1 MKAILVGVTTKYDK
15 YDIEYSLSELEALA
29 KVLDIETVFKI
40 TQNLDSPNTKT
51 YIGTG
56 KVSEVIIAVEAT
68 DADII
73 IFNDEL
79 TPSQL
84 KHLEETIK
92 KEVIDRSYLILKI
105 FEMRAKTK
113 QSSLEVKLAKDLY
126 LLPRLE
132 LLKGEESRIGGGLYN
147 RGAGETQRELDRRHL
162 MAEINHI
169 KNELLN
175 IKKMKTEQIK
185 RRKRNEIPIVSLVGY
200 TNSGKSSTMNTI
212 LEYSGSEKQVLAKN
226 QLFATLDTANKKVT
240 IDNKDFIL
248 VDTVGFVSKLPHGL
262 VNSFFQTLEE
272 IRYSDLIIVVLDS
285 SSQYI
290 KTQYSV
296 VMGVLEMLKVLDIP
310 TVFLLNKWEN
320 TISESLDIIGKKTIK
335 YSNYTKLNLNELI
348 TEILSEISASSF
360 NARLLIPYSKGNL
373 SNILEEKAI
382 IYKKEFQATGTYFEV
397 EIPSKIYY
405 LFKDYD
411 LDDLV
416 SW

>member
-15 YDIEYSLSELEALA
+15 YDIEYSLNELEALA
-29 KVLDIETVFKI
+29 KVLDIDTVFKI

-56 KVSEVIIAVEAT
+56 KVNEVIIAINAYE
-68 DADII
+68 ADII

-84 KHLEETIK
+84 KHLEEALN

-113 QSSLEVKLAKDLY
+113 ESSLEVKLAKDLY

-147 RGAGETQRELDRRHL
+147 KGAGETQKELDRRHV

-169 KNELLN
+169 KEELLN
-175 IKKMKTEQIK
+175 IKRMKSEQIK
-185 RRKRNEIPIVSLVGY
+185 RRKRNDIPIVSLVGY

-212 LEYSGSEKQVLAKN
+212 LEYSGSSKEVLAKD
-226 QLFATLDTANKKVT
+226 QLFATLDTANKKIT

-285 SSQYI
+285 SSPYI

-310 TVFLLNKWEN
+310 TIYLLNKWEN
-320 TISESLDIIGKKTIK
+320 TISDSLNIIGKKTIQF
-335 YSNYTKLNLNELI
+335 SNKTKLNLDELI
-348 TEILSEISASSF
+348 TEILSEISKNSF
-360 NARLLIPYSKGNL
+360 MARLLIPYDKGNL
-373 SNILEEKAI
+373 SNILEEKTI
-382 IYKKEFQATGTYFEV
+382 IYKKEFQASGTYFEV
-397 EIPSKIYY
+397 EIPTKIYH

-416 SW
+416 S

>member
-15 YDIEYSLSELEALA
+15 YDIDYSLSELEALA

-68 DADII
+68 DADIV

-84 KHLEETIK
+84 KHLEEAIK

-175 IKKMKTEQIK
+175 IKKMKNEQIK

-200 TNSGKSSTMNTI
+200 TN
-212 LEYSGSEKQVLAKN
+212 
-226 QLFATLDTANKKVT
+226 
-240 IDNKDFIL
+240 
-248 VDTVGFVSKLPHGL
+248 
-262 VNSFFQTLEE
+262 
-272 IRYSDLIIVVLDS
+272 
-285 SSQYI
+285 
-290 KTQYSV
+290 
-296 VMGVLEMLKVLDIP
+296 
-310 TVFLLNKWEN
+310 
-320 TISESLDIIGKKTIK
+320 
-335 YSNYTKLNLNELI
+335 
-348 TEILSEISASSF
+348 
-360 NARLLIPYSKGNL
+360 
-373 SNILEEKAI
+373 
-382 IYKKEFQATGTYFEV
+382 
-397 EIPSKIYY
+397 
-405 LFKDYD
+405 
-411 LDDLV
+411 
-416 SW
+416 

>member
-15 YDIEYSLSELEALA
+15 YDIEYSLNELEALA
-29 KVLDIETVFKI
+29 KVLDIDTVFKI

-56 KVSEVIIAVEAT
+56 KVNEVIIAINAY
-68 DADII
+68 DADIV

-84 KHLEETIK
+84 KHLEEALN

-113 QSSLEVKLAKDLY
+113 ESSLEVKLAKDLY

-147 RGAGETQRELDRRHL
+147 KGAGETQKELDRRHV

-169 KNELLN
+169 KEELLN
-175 IKKMKTEQIK
+175 IKRMKSEQIK
-185 RRKRNEIPIVSLVGY
+185 RRKRNDIPIVSLVGY

-212 LEYSGSEKQVLAKN
+212 LEYSGSSKEVLAKD
-226 QLFATLDTANKKVT
+226 QLFATLDTANKKIT

-285 SSQYI
+285 SSPYI

-310 TVFLLNKWEN
+310 TIYLLNKWEN
-320 TISESLDIIGKKTIK
+320 TISDSLNIIGKKTIQF
-335 YSNYTKLNLNELI
+335 SNKTKLNLDELI
-348 TEILSEISASSF
+348 TEILSEISKNSF
-360 NARLLIPYSKGNL
+360 MARLLIPYDKGNL
-373 SNILEEKAI
+373 SNILEEKTI
-382 IYKKEFQATGTYFEV
+382 IYKKEFQASGTYFEV
-397 EIPSKIYY
+397 EIPTKIYH

-416 SW
+416 S

>member
-84 KHLEETIK
+84 KHLEEAIK

-175 IKKMKTEQIK
+175 IKKMKSEQIK

-212 LEYSGSEKQVLAKN
+212 LEYSGSEKQVLAKD

-416 SW
+416 S

>member
-15 YDIEYSLSELEALA
+15 YDIDYSLSELEALA

-68 DADII
+68 DADIV

-84 KHLEETIK
+84 KHLEEAIK

-212 LEYSGSEKQVLAKN
+212 LEYSGSEKQVLAKD

-320 TISESLDIIGKKTIK
+320 TISESLDIIGKKTIR

-416 SW
+416 S

>member
-416 SW
+416 S

>member
-15 YDIEYSLSELEALA
+15 YDIEYSLNELEALA
-29 KVLDIETVFKI
+29 NVLEIETVFKI
-40 TQNLDSPNTKT
+40 TQNLDAPNKKT

-56 KVSEVIIAVEAT
+56 KVEEIIIAINAY
-68 DADII
+68 DAEMV

-84 KHLEETIK
+84 KHLEEALQR
-92 KEVIDRSYLILKI
+92 EVIDRSYLILKI

-169 KNELLN
+169 RNELLN
-175 IKKMKTEQIK
+175 IKKMKSEQIK
-185 RRKRNEIPIVSLVGY
+185 RRKRNDIPIVSLVGY

-212 LEYSGSEKQVLAKN
+212 LEYSGSEKQVLAKD

-272 IRYSDLIIVVLDS
+272 IRYSDLIIVVLDA

-296 VMGVLEMLKVLDIP
+296 VMGVLSMLNVLDIP
-310 TVFLLNKWEN
+310 TVYLLNKWEN
-320 TISESLDIIGKKTIK
+320 TISDSLDIIGKKTIK
-335 YSNYTKLNLNELI
+335 FSNKTKLNLDELI
-348 TEILSEISASSF
+348 TEILSEISLQSF

-397 EIPSKIYY
+397 EIPSKLYH
-405 LFKDYD
+405 LFKEYD

-416 SW
+416 S

>member
-15 YDIEYSLSELEALA
+15 YDIEYSLNELEALA
-29 KVLDIETVFKI
+29 KVLDIDTVFKI

-56 KVSEVIIAVEAT
+56 KVNEVIIAINAY
-68 DADII
+68 DADIV

-84 KHLEETIK
+84 KHLEEALN

-105 FEMRAKTK
+105 FETRAKTK
-113 QSSLEVKLAKDLY
+113 ESSLEVKLAKDLY

-147 RGAGETQRELDRRHL
+147 KGAGETQKELDRRHV

-169 KNELLN
+169 KEELLN
-175 IKKMKTEQIK
+175 IKRMKSEQIK
-185 RRKRNEIPIVSLVGY
+185 RRKRNDIPIVSLVGY

-212 LEYSGSEKQVLAKN
+212 LEYSGSSKEVLAKD
-226 QLFATLDTANKKVT
+226 QLFATLDTANKKIT

-285 SSQYI
+285 SSPYI

-310 TVFLLNKWEN
+310 TIYLLNKWEN
-320 TISESLDIIGKKTIK
+320 TISDSLNIIGKKTIQF
-335 YSNYTKLNLNELI
+335 SNKTKLNLDELI
-348 TEILSEISASSF
+348 TEILSEISKNSF
-360 NARLLIPYSKGNL
+360 MARLLIPYDKGNL
-373 SNILEEKAI
+373 SNILEEKTI
-382 IYKKEFQATGTYFEV
+382 IYKKEFQASGTYFEV
-397 EIPSKIYY
+397 EIPTKIYH

-416 SW
+416 S

>member
-15 YDIEYSLSELEALA
+15 YDIEYSLAELEALA
-29 KVLDIETVFKI
+29 KVLDIETVFKL
-40 TQNLDSPNTKT
+40 TQNLDSPYAKT

-56 KVSEVIIAVEAT
+56 KIDELIIAISAT
-68 DADII
+68 DADMV

-84 KHLEETIK
+84 KHLEEALK

-105 FEMRAKTK
+105 FEQRAKTK
-113 QSSLEVKLAKDLY
+113 ESSLEVKLAKDIY
-126 LLPRLE
+126 LLPRIE
-132 LLKGEESRIGGGLYN
+132 LMKGEESRIGGGLYN
-147 RGAGETQRELDRRHL
+147 KGAGETQRELDRRHL

-175 IKKMKTEQIK
+175 IKKMKSEQIK
-185 RRKRNEIPIVSLVGY
+185 RRKRNDIPIVSLVGY

-212 LEYSGSEKQVLAKN
+212 LEYSGSEKQVLAKD
-226 QLFATLDTANKKVT
+226 QLFATLDTTNKKIT

-272 IRYSDLIIVVLDS
+272 IKYSDLIIVVLDS
-285 SSQYI
+285 SSAYI

-310 TVFLLNKWEN
+310 TIFLLNKWEN

-335 YSNYTKLNLNELI
+335 FSNKTKLNLNELI
-348 TEILSEISASSF
+348 TEILSEISSNSF
-360 NARLLIPYSKGNL
+360 NARLLIPYNKGNL

-397 EIPSKIYY
+397 EIPSKIYH
-405 LFKDYD
+405 LFKEYD

-416 SW
+416 S

>member
-15 YDIEYSLSELEALA
+15 YDIEYSLNELEALA
-29 KVLDIETVFKI
+29 KVLDIDTVFKI

-56 KVSEVIIAVEAT
+56 KVNEVIIAINAYE
-68 DADII
+68 ADII

-84 KHLEETIK
+84 KHLEEALN

-113 QSSLEVKLAKDLY
+113 ESSLEVKLAKDLY

-147 RGAGETQRELDRRHL
+147 KGAGETQKELDRRHV

-169 KNELLN
+169 KEELLN
-175 IKKMKTEQIK
+175 IKRMKSEQIK
-185 RRKRNEIPIVSLVGY
+185 RRKRNDIPIVSLVGY

-212 LEYSGSEKQVLAKN
+212 LEYSGSSKEVLAKD
-226 QLFATLDTANKKVT
+226 QLFATLDTANKKIT

-285 SSQYI
+285 SSPYI

-310 TVFLLNKWEN
+310 TIYLLNKWEN
-320 TISESLDIIGKKTIK
+320 TISDSLNIIGKKTIQF
-335 YSNYTKLNLNELI
+335 SNKTKLNLDELI
-348 TEILSEISASSF
+348 TEILSEISKNSF
-360 NARLLIPYSKGNL
+360 MARLLIPYDKGNL
-373 SNILEEKAI
+373 SNILEEKTI
-382 IYKKEFQATGTYFEV
+382 IYKKEFQASGTYFEV
-397 EIPSKIYY
+397 EIPTKIYH
-405 LFKDYD
+405 LFIDYD

-416 SW
+416 S

>member
-15 YDIEYSLSELEALA
+15 YDIDYSLSELEALA

-84 KHLEETIK
+84 KHLEEAIK

-175 IKKMKTEQIK
+175 IKKMKSEQIK

-212 LEYSGSEKQVLAKN
+212 LEYSGSEKQVLAKD

-416 SW
+416 S

>member
-56 KVSEVIIAVEAT
+56 KVNEVIIAVEAT

-84 KHLEETIK
+84 KHLEEAIK

-212 LEYSGSEKQVLAKN
+212 LEYSGSEKQVLAKD

-272 IRYSDLIIVVLDS
+272 IRYSDLIIVVLDA

-296 VMGVLEMLKVLDIP
+296 VMGVLEMLNVLDIP

-320 TISESLDIIGKKTIK
+320 TISESLDIIGKKTIR

-416 SW
+416 S

>member
-1 MKAILVGVTTKYDK
+1 
-15 YDIEYSLSELEALA
+15 
-29 KVLDIETVFKI
+29 
-40 TQNLDSPNTKT
+40 
-51 YIGTG
+51 
-56 KVSEVIIAVEAT
+56 
-68 DADII
+68 
-73 IFNDEL
+73 
-79 TPSQL
+79 
-84 KHLEETIK
+84 
-92 KEVIDRSYLILKI
+92 
-105 FEMRAKTK
+105 
-113 QSSLEVKLAKDLY
+113 
-126 LLPRLE
+126 
-132 LLKGEESRIGGGLYN
+132 
-147 RGAGETQRELDRRHL
+147 
-162 MAEINHI
+162 
-169 KNELLN
+169 
-175 IKKMKTEQIK
+175 
-185 RRKRNEIPIVSLVGY
+185 
-200 TNSGKSSTMNTI
+200 MNTI
-212 LEYSGSEKQVLAKN
+212 LEYSGSEKQVLAKD

-272 IRYSDLIIVVLDS
+272 IRYSDLIIVVLDA

-296 VMGVLEMLKVLDIP
+296 VMGVLEMLNVLDIP

-320 TISESLDIIGKKTIK
+320 TISESLDIIGKKTIR

-416 SW
+416 S

>member
-15 YDIEYSLSELEALA
+15 YDIEYSLNELEALA
-29 KVLDIETVFKI
+29 KVLDIDTVFKI

-56 KVSEVIIAVEAT
+56 KVNEVIIAINAYE
-68 DADII
+68 ADIV

-84 KHLEETIK
+84 KHLEEALN

-113 QSSLEVKLAKDLY
+113 ESSLEVKLAKDLY

-147 RGAGETQRELDRRHL
+147 KGAGETQKELDRRHV

-169 KNELLN
+169 KEELLN
-175 IKKMKTEQIK
+175 IKRMKSEQIK
-185 RRKRNEIPIVSLVGY
+185 RRKRNDIPIVSLVGY

-212 LEYSGSEKQVLAKN
+212 LEYSGSSKEVLSKD
-226 QLFATLDTANKKVT
+226 QLFATLDTANKKIT

-285 SSQYI
+285 SSPYI

-296 VMGVLEMLKVLDIP
+296 VMSVLEMLKVLDIP
-310 TVFLLNKWEN
+310 TIYLLNKWEN
-320 TISESLDIIGKKTIK
+320 TISDSLNIIGKKTIQF
-335 YSNYTKLNLNELI
+335 SNKTKLNLDELI
-348 TEILSEISASSF
+348 TEILSEISKNSF
-360 NARLLIPYSKGNL
+360 MARLLIPYNKGNL
-373 SNILEEKAI
+373 SNILEEKTI
-382 IYKKEFQATGTYFEV
+382 IYKKEFQASGTYFEV
-397 EIPSKIYY
+397 EIPTKIYH

-416 SW
+416 S

>member
-84 KHLEETIK
+84 KHLEEAIK

-175 IKKMKTEQIK
+175 IKKMKSEQIK

-416 SW
+416 S

>member
-56 KVSEVIIAVEAT
+56 KVDEVIIAINAT
-68 DADII
+68 DADIV

-84 KHLEETIK
+84 KHLEEALK

-175 IKKMKTEQIK
+175 IKKMKSEQIK

-212 LEYSGSEKQVLAKN
+212 LEYSGSEKQVLAKD

-272 IRYSDLIIVVLDS
+272 IRYSDLIIVVLDA

-310 TVFLLNKWEN
+310 TIFLLNKWEN

-411 LDDLV
+411 LDDIV

>member
-15 YDIEYSLSELEALA
+15 YDIDYSLSELEALA

-68 DADII
+68 DADIV

-84 KHLEETIK
+84 KHLEEAIK

-175 IKKMKTEQIK
+175 IKKMKSEQIK

-212 LEYSGSEKQVLAKN
+212 LEYSGSEKQVLAKD

>member
-15 YDIEYSLSELEALA
+15 YDIEYSLNELEALA
-29 KVLDIETVFKI
+29 KVLDIDTVFKI

-56 KVSEVIIAVEAT
+56 KVNEVIIAINAYE
-68 DADII
+68 ADIV

-84 KHLEETIK
+84 KHLEEALN

-113 QSSLEVKLAKDLY
+113 ESSLEVKLAKDLY

-147 RGAGETQRELDRRHL
+147 KGAGETQKELDRRHV

-169 KNELLN
+169 KEELLN
-175 IKKMKTEQIK
+175 IKRMKSEQIK
-185 RRKRNEIPIVSLVGY
+185 RRKRNDIPIVSLVGY

-212 LEYSGSEKQVLAKN
+212 LEYSGSSKEVLAKD
-226 QLFATLDTANKKVT
+226 QLFATLDTANKKIT

-285 SSQYI
+285 SSPYI

-310 TVFLLNKWEN
+310 TIYLLNKWEN
-320 TISESLDIIGKKTIK
+320 TISDSLNIIGKKTIQF
-335 YSNYTKLNLNELI
+335 SNKTKLNLDELI
-348 TEILSEISASSF
+348 TEILSEISKNSF
-360 NARLLIPYSKGNL
+360 MARLLIPYDKGNL
-373 SNILEEKAI
+373 SNILEEKTI
-382 IYKKEFQATGTYFEV
+382 IYKKEFQASGTYFEV
-397 EIPSKIYY
+397 EIPTKIYH

-416 SW
+416 S

>member
-15 YDIEYSLSELEALA
+15 YDIEYSLAELEALA
-29 KVLDIETVFKI
+29 KVLDIETVFKL
-40 TQNLDSPNTKT
+40 TQNLDSPYAKT

-56 KVSEVIIAVEAT
+56 KIDELIIAISAT
-68 DADII
+68 DADMV

-84 KHLEETIK
+84 KHLEEALK

-105 FEMRAKTK
+105 FEQRAKTK
-113 QSSLEVKLAKDLY
+113 ESSLEVKLAKDIY
-126 LLPRLE
+126 LLPRIE
-132 LLKGEESRIGGGLYN
+132 LMKGEESRIGGGLYN
-147 RGAGETQRELDRRHL
+147 KGAGETQRELDRRHL
-162 MAEINHI
+162 MSEINHI

-175 IKKMKTEQIK
+175 IKKMKSEQIK
-185 RRKRNEIPIVSLVGY
+185 RRKRNDIPIVSLVGY

-212 LEYSGSEKQVLAKN
+212 LEYSGSEKQVLAKD
-226 QLFATLDTANKKVT
+226 QLFATLDTANKKIT

-272 IRYSDLIIVVLDS
+272 IKYSDLIIVVLDS
-285 SSQYI
+285 SSAYI

-310 TVFLLNKWEN
+310 TIFLLNKWEN

-335 YSNYTKLNLNELI
+335 FSNKTKLNLNELI
-348 TEILSEISASSF
+348 TEILSEISSNSF
-360 NARLLIPYSKGNL
+360 NARLLIPYNKGNL

-397 EIPSKIYY
+397 EIPSKIYH
-405 LFKDYD
+405 LFKEYD

-416 SW
+416 S

>member
-15 YDIEYSLSELEALA
+15 YDIEYSLNELEALA
-29 KVLDIETVFKI
+29 KVLDIDTVFKI

-56 KVSEVIIAVEAT
+56 KVNEVIIAINAY
-68 DADII
+68 DADIV

-84 KHLEETIK
+84 KHLEEALN

-105 FEMRAKTK
+105 FETRAKTK
-113 QSSLEVKLAKDLY
+113 ESSLEVKLAKDLY

-147 RGAGETQRELDRRHL
+147 KGAGETQKELDRRHV

-169 KNELLN
+169 KEELLN
-175 IKKMKTEQIK
+175 IKRMKSEQIK
-185 RRKRNEIPIVSLVGY
+185 RRKRNDIPIVSLVGY

-212 LEYSGSEKQVLAKN
+212 LDYSGSSKEVLAKD
-226 QLFATLDTANKKVT
+226 QLFATLDTANKKIT

-285 SSQYI
+285 SSPYI

-310 TVFLLNKWEN
+310 TIYLLNKWEN
-320 TISESLDIIGKKTIK
+320 TISDSLNIIGKKTIQF
-335 YSNYTKLNLNELI
+335 SNKTKLNLDELI
-348 TEILSEISASSF
+348 TEILSEISKNSF
-360 NARLLIPYSKGNL
+360 MARLLIPYDKGNL
-373 SNILEEKAI
+373 SNILEEKTI
-382 IYKKEFQATGTYFEV
+382 IYKKEFQASGTYFEV
-397 EIPSKIYY
+397 EIPTKIYH

-416 SW
+416 S